1 MRAGDLKLFVGG
13 ERVRGVRY
21 DASKDQMTWTPKRA
35 LAPGRYT
42 VRLVAEDALGNRT
55 VEKWGFTIRR

>member
-13 ERVRGVRY
+13 EQVRGVRY
-21 DASKDQMTWTPKRA
+21 DARKDRMTWTPERA
-35 LAPGRYT
+35 LAPGSYT

-55 VEKWGFTIRR
+55 VETWGFTIRR